1 MKKIAAVLVA
11 VMMIVTL
18 FACAN
23 NELNDDSYLDNFPR
37 VPNDG
42 RPSWEYD
49 QTEYELTWF
58 INASWMVWPTNG
70 IDLVSRTIF
79 EKTGC
84 KIKIITATDDTGT
97 ELSTMISSGELPDVI
112 SVQASSIY
120 ANQLVDQGYVYSIDV
135 LMERFAPSMI
145 NRYHNEQKDVYEWFK
160 RGNDLYGI
168 PNLCYT
174 NYYLDEDTKLPPNG
188 AILVREDWYNEVVM
202 NTGEDMTSKE
212 SFISGCE
219 YIKNKYKSSIP
230 VQLDPF
236 TSSGNLSVLWLSQ
249 YFAIPFEKEDGS
261 YNYQIADERYE
272 EVIAFLN
279 TLYTMGFI
287 SDANL
292 TANTEAVTRNI
303 SQGNVFV
310 AIGTPQN
317 YNGAYVNCFN
327 NNIKYIPLVLKND
340 NNDAPI
346 LQDLRGKGYLLS
358 MITRKAKRP
367 DKIIQL
373 FDFLTCEE
381 GQLLINF
388 GIEGDTF
395 VWDENRERVVWTQK
409 YLDDYANNDTS
420 KYGFGL
426 CNMLLNQSFY
436 EKVKP
441 LGMAGKK
448 DYQVYIENL
457 KKPLSPYSYDY
468 TPSFLLHDTTRND
481 YFSFIEKQENLNRI
495 WGRYLPAMISEKNNE
510 AAIKKYRDTIKIM
523 YNNNLAD
530 VISFMNSSYQ
540 RTKSVLNITKGWPA
554 YQEGYVAPVT
564 GPNGDFSY
572 WQDIEK

>member
-49 QTEYELTWF
+49 QAEYELTWF
-58 INASWMVWPTNG
+58 LNASWMVWPTNG

-84 KIKIITATDDTGT
+84 KIEIITATDDTGT

-120 ANQLVDQGYVYSIDV
+120 ANQLADQGYVYSIDV

-174 NYYLDEDTKLPPNG
+174 NYYLEDTKLPPNG

-468 TPSFLLHDTTRND
+468 TPSFLLHDTARND

-523 YNNNLAD
+523 YNNNMAD